1 MWIVMTASAHMPS
14 SCMGRYRK
22 IALVELMCSWD
33 FNAGTL
39 PQMIDERSKKI
50 HRVVQMGNHNVG
62 KTAKCAYHRTL
73 AEAERRVQE
82 LNNAHPM
89 ATDDLLMS
97 WGGSA

>member
-1 MWIVMTASAHMPS
+1 MTTSAHMPQ
-14 SCMGRYRK
+14 SCKGRYRK
-22 IALVELMCSWD
+22 IALVELMGSWD

-39 PQMIDERSKKI
+39 PQAIDSRSKKI
-50 HRVVQMGNHNVG
+50 RRIVQMGNHSVG
-62 KTAKCAYHRTL
+62 STPRCAYQRTL

-82 LNNAHPM
+82 LNNALPM